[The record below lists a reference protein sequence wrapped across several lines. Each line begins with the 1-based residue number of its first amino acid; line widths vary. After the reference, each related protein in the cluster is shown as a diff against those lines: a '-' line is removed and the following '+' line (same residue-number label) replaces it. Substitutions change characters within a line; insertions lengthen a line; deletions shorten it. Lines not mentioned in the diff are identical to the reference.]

1 MSLQATYLV
10 NGAWTTRR
18 IDIGE
23 ILARNREAPAASVKP
38 AQSQRPMTGLLSRT
52 VIQGPVIQ
60 WILPAR
66 IRHRDKNDVVFV
78 GDNYIQVK
86 ELVESGHLEDVA
98 MKSDF
103 DAKILGAKVI
113 GIGPDVVLEAQMKQG
128 ATYESTVS
136 CGPPAD
142 QSLPPQLLVMVLAS
156 RELLFLYGTD
166 DPRGRLDFI
175 HTRRPLPADV
185 SSLEEY
191 GRHLAVDP
199 R

>member
-18 IDIGE
+18 VDIGE
-23 ILARNREAPAASVKP
+23 ILARNREPPSVPVKP
-38 AQSQRPMTGLLSRT
+38 ARWRPPITGLLSRT

-60 WILPAR
+60 WVLPAR
-66 IRHRDKNDVVFV
+66 IRHPDKNDVVFV
-78 GDNYIQVK
+78 GENYIQIK
-86 ELVESGHLEDVA
+86 ELVESGHLEDIVT
-98 MKSDF
+98 KSDF

-113 GIGPDVVLEAQMKQG
+113 SIRHDLALETQMKRG
-128 ATYESTVS
+128 ATGEGTISSGLPVYR
-136 CGPPAD
+136 A
-142 QSLPPQLLVMVLAS
+142 LPPQLLVMVLAS
-156 RELLFLYGTD
+156 MELLFLYGTD
-166 DPRGRLDFI
+166 GPRGRLDFI